1 VRFVIDVRR
10 GADRFTTEADG
21 VLTRHS
27 FSFGSHYDPDNVGF
41 SVLVAHND
49 ERLAPGTGYEAHPH
63 RDVEIVT
70 WVVEGAL
77 AHSDSYGHD
86 GVATPGVVQRLSAG
100 SGVRHSERSDTDDAT
115 TRFVQM
121 WLRPDESGLEPSYAR
136 QDLGELLGSGGLVPL
151 VSGVP
156 DVDAA
161 VRLHTSGAVLWVA
174 RLDGA
179 VELPDAPRSHVFVV
193 RGSVQVEDVGALADG
208 DAVRFTGEG
217 SRRVTGLGEVLVWQ
231 LP

>member
-1 VRFVIDVRR
+1 VIDVRR
-10 GADRFTTEADG
+10 GAERFTTEADG

-27 FSFGSHYDPDNVGF
+27 FSFGNHYDPDNVAF

-49 ERLAPGTGYEAHPH
+49 ERLSPGAGYEPHPH

-77 AHSDSYGHD
+77 AHSDSHGHD
-86 GVATPGVVQRLSAG
+86 GVVTPGVVQRLSAG
-100 SGVRHSERSDTDDAT
+100 SGVRHSERSIAGDAT

-121 WLRPDESGLEPSYAR
+121 WLRPDDSGLEPSYAR
-136 QDLGELLGSGGLVPL
+136 EDLGALLGSSDLVPL
-151 VSGVP
+151 VSGVR

-161 VRLHTSGAVLWVA
+161 VRLHTAGAVLWVA

-179 VELPDAPRSHVFVV
+179 VELPDAPRSHVFVA
-193 RGSVQVEDVGALADG
+193 RGSVQLEGVGALAEG
-208 DAVRFTGEG
+208 DAARFTGEG
-217 SRRVTGLGEVLVWQ
+217 SRRVAGVGEVLVWR